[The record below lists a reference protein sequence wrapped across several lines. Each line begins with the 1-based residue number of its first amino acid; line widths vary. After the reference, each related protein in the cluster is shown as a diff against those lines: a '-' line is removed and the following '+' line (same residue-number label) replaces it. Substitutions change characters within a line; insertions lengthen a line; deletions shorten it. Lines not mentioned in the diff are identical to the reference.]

1 MLTDSYYDI
10 SFYYNNGAGSPVAAA
25 QGLGYLQEFVA
36 RFTQTP
42 ITNYDSTTNST
53 LDSNPKTFPLN
64 QSIYAD
70 ATHEVVVADVL
81 TALNLT
87 ALFGSG
93 PLPTDKRD
101 DSASFVASKVVP
113 FATHFHIQV
122 MECSDMSPTKQ
133 MRFILNDAVLPID
146 KSYPGC
152 EYNQDGLCPFDTVV
166 AALQKRIEEIDF
178 DYDCFGNYTAQPGQD
193 YNGRA
198 PRS

>member
-1 MLTDSYYDI
+1 M
-10 SFYYNNGAGSPVAAA
+10 
-25 QGLGYLQEFVA
+25 
-36 RFTQTP
+36 
-42 ITNYDSTTNST
+42 YDSTTNST

-70 ATHEVVVADVL
+70 ATHEVVVLDVL
-81 TALNLT
+81 TAFNLT

-93 PLPTDKRD
+93 PLPTDERD
-101 DSASFVASKVVP
+101 DYATFVASKVVP

-122 MECSDMSPTKQ
+122 MECSDMVPTKQ
-133 MRFILNDAVLPID
+133 MRFILNDAVLPIN

-152 EYNQDGLCPFDTVV
+152 EYHQNGLCAFDTVV
-166 AALQKRIEEIDF
+166 TALQKRIEEIDF
-178 DYDCFGNYTAQPGQD
+178 EYDCFGNYTAQSGQD